1 MVHKSVEIE
10 KENKLMKKILL
21 TGANGFVGN
30 KIKDMYP
37 GEIIAAPSLRNVTED
52 DVKRIV
58 VTSNADVIVHTAA
71 ISDIGACQKDA
82 DASYIANVLLPI
94 YLAKAAEGK
103 KLICFSSDQ
112 VYSGSAGNGP
122 YTEEEAKPMN
132 LYAEQKLEMEQRV
145 LEICPDSVLLRAQ
158 WMYDFVSLKG
168 NYFLNVISG
177 QTSFSS
183 KQFRGISYVK
193 EVAELI
199 PKVYTF
205 PGGVYNFGCETDM
218 SIYQITKS
226 FLKLIGSDKKVQ
238 DAPERHNLWMD
249 CRKAK
254 KYGLVFSDVMIGLE
268 NCLRDYEASLNKKA

>member
-1 MVHKSVEIE
+1 
-10 KENKLMKKILL
+10 MKKILL
-21 TGANGFVGN
+21 TGVNGFVGN
-30 KIKDMYP
+30 KIKNMYP
-37 GEIIAAPSLRNVTED
+37 EEIVEAPSLRNATED

-71 ISDIGACQKDA
+71 VSDIAACRKDA
-82 DASYIANVLLPI
+82 DTSYYANVLLPV

-112 VYSGSAGNGP
+112 VYSGSEGDGP

-145 LEICPDSVLLRAQ
+145 LDVCPDSVLLRAQ
-158 WMYDFVSLKG
+158 WMYDFVSPKG
-168 NYFLNVISG
+168 NYFINVLSG
-177 QTSFSS
+177 QTSFST

-199 PKVYTF
+199 PKVFAF

-218 SIYQITKS
+218 SIYQITKL
-226 FLKLIGSDKKVQ
+226 FLQFIGSTDKVQ

-249 CRKAK
+249 CSKAK
-254 KYGLVFSDVMIGLE
+254 KLGLEFNDVMVGLE
-268 NCLRDYEASLNKKA
+268 NCWRDYEASKFLL

>member
-1 MVHKSVEIE
+1 MLHKSVEK
-10 KENKLMKKILL
+10 KENVLMKKILL

-30 KIKDMYP
+30 KIKNMYH
-37 GEIIAAPSLRNVTED
+37 GEIIVTPSLRNVIED

-58 VTSNADVIVHTAA
+58 DTSNADVIVHTAA
-71 ISDIGACQKDA
+71 VSDIAACQKDA
-82 DASYIANVLLPI
+82 EASYIANILLPM

-112 VYSGSAGNGP
+112 VYSGSVGDGP

-145 LEICPDSVLLRAQ
+145 LDICPDSVLLRAQ
-158 WMYDFVSLKG
+158 WMYDFVSPKG
-168 NYFLNVISG
+168 NYFINVLSG
-177 QTSFSS
+177 QTSFSD

-199 PKVYTF
+199 PKVFEF

-218 SIYQITKS
+218 SIYQITKL
-226 FLKLIGSDKKVQ
+226 FLKLIGSTNKVQ

-249 CRKAK
+249 CSKAK
-254 KYGLVFSDVMIGLE
+254 KLGLEFGDVMVGLE
-268 NCLRDYEASLNKKA
+268 NCWRDYEASRILL

>member
-1 MVHKSVEIE
+1 
-10 KENKLMKKILL
+10 MKKILL
-21 TGANGFVGN
+21 TGVNGFVGN
-30 KIKDMYP
+30 KIKNMYP
-37 GEIIAAPSLRNVTED
+37 EEIVEAPSLRNATED

-71 ISDIGACQKDA
+71 VSDIAACQKDA
-82 DASYIANVLLPI
+82 GTSYYANVLLPV

-112 VYSGSAGNGP
+112 VYSGSEGDGP

-145 LEICPDSVLLRAQ
+145 LDVCPDSVLLRAQ
-158 WMYDFVSLKG
+158 WMYDFVSPKG
-168 NYFLNVISG
+168 NYFINVLSG
-177 QTSFSS
+177 QTSFST

-199 PKVYTF
+199 PKVFAF

-218 SIYQITKS
+218 SIYQITKL
-226 FLKLIGSDKKVQ
+226 FLQFIGSTDKVQ

-249 CRKAK
+249 CSKAK
-254 KYGLVFSDVMIGLE
+254 KLGLEFNDVMVGLE
-268 NCLRDYEASLNKKA
+268 NCWRDYEASKFLL

>member
-1 MVHKSVEIE
+1 
-10 KENKLMKKILL
+10 MKKILL

-30 KIKDMYP
+30 KIKNRYP
-37 GEIIAAPSLRNVTED
+37 GEIIATPSLRNVTED

-58 VTSNADVIVHTAA
+58 VASNADVIIHTAA
-71 ISDIGACQKDA
+71 VSDIAACQKDTE
-82 DASYIANVLLPI
+82 ASYMANVLLPM

-112 VYSGSAGNGP
+112 VYSGSEGNGP

-158 WMYDFVSLKG
+158 WMYDFESPKG
-168 NYFLNVISG
+168 NYFINVLSG
-177 QTSFSS
+177 QTTFSN

-199 PKVYTF
+199 PKVFIF
-205 PGGVYNFGCETDM
+205 PGGVYNFGCETDI
-218 SIYQITKS
+218 SIYQITEH
-226 FLKLIGSDKKVQ
+226 FLELIGSADKVQ

-249 CRKAK
+249 CSKAK
-254 KYGLVFSDVMIGLE
+254 KFGLEFSDVMTGLE
-268 NCLRDYEASLNKKA
+268 NCWRDYEASKILL